1 MLDSFWFLGQLRL
14 SSHIL
19 YADDPIWDGQQ
30 CNGLE
35 GPFCPA
41 NSAMSWFYRSL
52 DTHTNDDIEL
62 RLCSNRVPEYEEVPL
77 DIIELYIK

>member
-1 MLDSFWFLGQLRL
+1 MSLTFHSF
-14 SSHIL
+14 HIL
-19 YADDPIWDGQQ
+19 YPDDPLWDGQQ

-35 GPFCPA
+35 GPCCPA
-41 NSAMSWFYRSL
+41 NSTMPWFYRSL

-62 RLCSNRVPEYEEVPL
+62 RVCGTFTDEDTPL